1 MNLQGEKTMPYCPK
15 CDMEFIDGITTC
27 TDCGGPLV
35 ESKEVADAMKQ
46 KEREEALARQ
56 RAAYEAMT
64 AEIQD
69 PAECCIEY
77 DTSDAADDDVSL
89 SEVSRDDDNMSYLG
103 GARKPQ
109 AHIYVKKSQKY
120 EDLKS
125 SAAAF
130 LLVGGLLSV
139 FSALCWFGLIPLPLS
154 GPSGIISKSVMTV
167 MGLGSLYVAFTSSRA
182 AKEVGSQIS
191 AEEEVTKQ
199 LLDWFAGNYS
209 GARLDEQI
217 AGESGELSPEELSLK
232 RFDLIQDIIITSHD
246 IADQAY
252 VESLAEDI
260 YGKLYED

>member
-1 MNLQGEKTMPYCPK
+1 MPYCPK

-46 KEREEALARQ
+46 KEREEALERQ

-64 AEIQD
+64 AEIED
-69 PAECCIEY
+69 PAEGCIEY
-77 DTSDAADDDVSL
+77 DTSDADDGDAL
-89 SEVSRDDDNMSYLG
+89 QTDDSMSYLG

-109 AHIYVKKSQKY
+109 AGIYVKKSQKY

-130 LLVGGLLSV
+130 FLIGGLVTL
-139 FSALCWFGLIPLPLS
+139 FSALCWFRLIPLPLS
-154 GPSGIISKSVMTV
+154 GPSGIISKTVMTV
-167 MGLGSLYVAFTSSRA
+167 MGLGSLYMAFTSSKA

-199 LLDWFAGNYS
+199 LLDWFSENYS

-217 AGESGELSPEELSLK
+217 AAESGELSPEEFSLK
-232 RFDLIQDIIITSHD
+232 RFDLIQDIIITNHD